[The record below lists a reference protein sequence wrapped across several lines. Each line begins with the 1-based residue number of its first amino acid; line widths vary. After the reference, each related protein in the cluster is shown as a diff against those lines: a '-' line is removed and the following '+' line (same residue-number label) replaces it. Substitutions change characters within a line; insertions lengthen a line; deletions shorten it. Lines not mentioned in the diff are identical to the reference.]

1 MSTTT
6 VEIIL
11 TLPNR
16 LSAKLAMVKALG
28 IRKALAYRG
37 PTFHDLPDRP
47 IISDGVVLVRPDKRT
62 AYCYPLNTVA
72 RIKCT
77 VPVGYVMDIK
87 ESK

>member
-16 LSAKLAMVKALG
+16 LSAKLAMVKVLG
-28 IRKALAYRG
+28 LRKALAYRG
-37 PTFHDLPDRP
+37 PTFEGLTERP
-47 IISDGVVLVRPDKRT
+47 IISDGVVLVKTDDRT

-72 RIKCT
+72 RVKCS
-77 VPVGYVMDIK
+77 VPVGYRLTVK

>member
-1 MSTTT
+1 MRTTTT

-16 LSAKLAMVKALG
+16 LSAKLAMVKVLG

-37 PTFHDLPDRP
+37 PTFEVDEKPSIR
-47 IISDGVVLVRPDKRT
+47 DGVVLVRPDART

-72 RIKCT
+72 RVKVT
-77 VPVGYVMDIK
+77 VPPGYKLDIK

>member
-11 TLPNR
+11 ALPNR

-37 PTFHDLPDRP
+37 PTFEVSERP
-47 IISDGVVLVRPDKRT
+47 IISDGVVLVKTDDRT
-62 AYCYPLNTVA
+62 AYSYPLNTVA
-72 RIKCT
+72 RIKCS
-77 VPVGYVMDIK
+77 VPVGYRLAVK